1 MTIFW
6 ILVKYRLLYQVQ
18 WHLPLPSS
26 CLYRELP
33 APPAFLL
40 AQMGAPSLQQLSRSR
55 VTLSSPSLHPFGHK
69 RCWLSP
75 KRHLDRGPPHPLPP
89 GPVLASV
96 PLRPHRPFCCSHFK
110 AFMNTDGPQP
120 SPRPRTSPHSCLRS
134 NVSSRWGLT
143 RHPHLK
149 LLLTFP
155 RCHQSIIHRFIS
167 LLFPYCSWLP
177 RKFSHLLL
185 LCIVHFPFL
194 PFPFLQTRY
203 TFREREAYVFAS
215 LVCSKCLEL
224 YQVYNRCT
232 INIFH

>member
-1 MTIFW
+1 MG
-6 ILVKYRLLYQVQ
+6 L
-18 WHLPLPSS
+18 HLSS
-26 CLYRELP
+26 GSAGHESP
-33 APPAFLL
+33 FLL
-40 AQMGAPSLQQLSRSR
+40 SPFTHL
-55 VTLSSPSLHPFGHK
+55 VTHFVGSALCTILTEA
-69 RCWLSP
+69 
-75 KRHLDRGPPHPLPP
+75 PHPLPP

-96 PLRPHRPFCCSHFK
+96 PLQPQWPFCCSHLT

-120 SPRPRTSPHSCLRS
+120 SPRPRTSPHSCLHS

-143 RHPHLK
+143 RRPHLK

-167 LLFPYCSWLP
+167 LWFSYCSWLP

-203 TFREREAYVFAS
+203 IFRERERHMS
-215 LVCSKCLEL
+215 LLHWCVP
-224 YQVYNRCT
+224 NA
-232 INIFH
+232 